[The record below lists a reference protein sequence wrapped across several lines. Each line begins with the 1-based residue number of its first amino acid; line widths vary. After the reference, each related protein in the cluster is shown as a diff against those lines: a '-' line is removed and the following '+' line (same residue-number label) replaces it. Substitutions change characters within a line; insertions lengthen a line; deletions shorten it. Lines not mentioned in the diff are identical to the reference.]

1 MSNDKKLILKT
12 SLITV
17 AGVALA
23 ALIVF
28 SMWILIS
35 PQTMASAA
43 EKTGNYS
50 FAVTCADLRY
60 SYTKADE
67 DLARCT
73 DDSIL
78 SGKDKLVI
86 KYGEKL
92 LALKDF
98 DGVCAARGENYK
110 SFVCA
115 NIAVSQYRLK
125 DLDTAIKTAD
135 LAGTEEGYIKLT
147 LEVLNGNNQ
156 EEKQQLKNELKDK
169 YSDLANLL

>member
-1 MSNDKKLILKT
+1 MSNDKKLIIKT
-12 SLITV
+12 SLITF

-60 SYTKADE
+60 SYTKDGG

-78 SGKDKLVI
+78 ARKDKLVI

-98 DGVCAARGENYK
+98 DGVCAARGVNYK

-125 DLDTAIKTAD
+125 DLGAAIKTAA